1 MRKKWK
7 DEIRKLKDEIE
18 HLEKN
23 LDIKSDALFE
33 HQKLIC
39 FLSEHDKDDVVVLG
53 SGGLFPTGLIYC
65 ADRFGEENFCIQ
77 YLYHTFLKSVNICLS
92 GENHIEVID
101 KCDDKIVIKAI
112 DKNNEKS
119 FRCFRITKHNG
130 DITEVTEYYQTPT
143 TDDKADTPTETDFKY
158 FTAEQV
164 RKMSSSEVKAN
175 YSDIRKSMEL
185 W

>member
-1 MRKKWK
+1 MRKKLRT
-7 DEIRKLKDEIE
+7 EIEKLKNDVEV
-18 HLEKN
+18 LEKK
-23 LDIKSDALFE
+23 LDVKSGALYE
-33 HQKLIC
+33 QQKVIN
-39 FLSEHDKDDVVVLG
+39 FLCEHDKDDVVVLG

-65 ADRFGEENFCIQ
+65 ADRIGEENFCIQ
-77 YLYHTFLKSVNICLS
+77 YLCHTFLKSVNICLS

-101 KCDDKIVIKAI
+101 KCNDKIVIKAI

-143 TDDKADTPTETDFKY
+143 TDDKADTPTESDFKY
-158 FTAEQV
+158 FTADQV
-164 RKMSSSEVKAN
+164 RKMSEIEVKAN